1 MSTRPVLVTGAS
13 GFIAKHIVRE
23 LLESERSV
31 RAAVRSPARRAQL
44 EALFPDA
51 PLEFV
56 TLDLTADEGW
66 DAALTGV
73 DALIHTASPFP
84 SAPPKD
90 PQDLIRPA
98 VDGTMRA
105 LRAAQQAGVTRVV
118 MTSTCGAIYKPADEE
133 WSRVKTREDWTDPT
147 GPKTTPYEASKTLAE
162 QAAWRF
168 AAEHPEMRLTTI
180 NPGMVF
186 GPAMDEHYGSSLGLV
201 EQLVTGRLPMYP
213 KLDMPVVDVR
223 DVARMHVRA
232 LADDSAA
239 GQRFPG
245 NAGALSVPEMAG
257 ILASAY
263 PEAGRKG
270 RTAPDWLVR
279 TLATFVPLMRTAAKG
294 LGLNAEVDGT
304 DAPRQFGFEYIP
316 SREALLASA
325 EFLRAGERSPKPA
338 R

>member
-1 MSTRPVLVTGAS
+1 MSTNPVLVTGAS

-23 LLESERSV
+23 LLESDRTV

-51 PLEFV
+51 TLEFV

-66 DAALTGV
+66 DAALVGV

-98 VDGTMRA
+98 VDGTVRA
-105 LRAAQQAGVTRVV
+105 LRAAQSAGVTRVV
-118 MTSTCGAIYKPADEE
+118 MTSTCGAIYKPAGQQ

-201 EQLVTGRLPMYP
+201 EQLVTGRMPMYP
-213 KLDMPVVDVR
+213 RLDMPVVDVR

-232 LADDSAA
+232 LADDGSA

-257 ILASAY
+257 ILAAAY
-263 PEAGRKG
+263 PARPGLSGRV
-270 RTAPDWLVR
+270 APDWLVR
-279 TLATFVPLMRTAAKG
+279 TMATFVPLMRTAAKG

-304 DAPRQFGFEYIP
+304 DAPRQFGFDYIP
-316 SREALLASA
+316 SRDALLASA
-325 EFLRAGERSPKPA
+325 EFLL
-338 R
+338 